1 MTIRY
6 QGKGVSGR
14 ENEFFCEFSSSKER
28 IRFGEAKG
36 HRAMPP
42 HGASTLRMLAEMRK
56 HPRGIG
62 LYDANSLRQ
71 DRD

>member
-1 MTIRY
+1 
-6 QGKGVSGR
+6 
-14 ENEFFCEFSSSKER
+14 
-28 IRFGEAKG
+28 
-36 HRAMPP
+36 MPP